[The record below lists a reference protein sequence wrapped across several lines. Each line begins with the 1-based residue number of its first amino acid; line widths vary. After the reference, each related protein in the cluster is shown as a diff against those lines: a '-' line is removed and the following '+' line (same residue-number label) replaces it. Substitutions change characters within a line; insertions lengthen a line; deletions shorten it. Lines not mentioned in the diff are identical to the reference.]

1 MEEEKRKQL
10 TLYNKGVKIRIWF
23 AILKWFTV
31 LITFLQSESVKR
43 IYVINLEQKIVKLT
57 NACFAKMIL
66 LHVIAFKKRG
76 LAIVKTVRCDL

>member
-1 MEEEKRKQL
+1 MNVEEEKRKKL
-10 TLYNKGVKIRIWF
+10 TLYNNGVKIRIWF

-57 NACFAKMIL
+57 NACFA
-66 LHVIAFKKRG
+66 
-76 LAIVKTVRCDL
+76 